1 MIRFGLL
8 MPRRIPLRSRVHAF
22 VGIDTDE
29 VAAPGRTVMG
39 SGEVQEALR
48 EKEHVVWV
56 FFDDHKPS
64 GDGDI
69 AHLDVDAHV
78 GSLGNRHS
86 GKRGDGGGHVLCQGE
101 RG

>member
-1 MIRFGLL
+1 ML
-8 MPRRIPLRSRVHAF
+8 RRILLRSRVHGF

-29 VAAPGRTVMG
+29 VAAPGPTVMV
-39 SGEVQEALR
+39 SGEVQEAPR
-48 EKEHVVWV
+48 EKEHVAWV

-64 GDGDI
+64 GDDDI

-78 GSLGNRHS
+78 GSLGNKHS
-86 GKRGDGGGHVLCQGE
+86 GKRGDGGSDVLCQGE